1 MTATFSPP
9 PVGFQEDL
17 LRRLSADHSPEQQLW
32 LSGFLYGL
40 ATANRRP
47 DAVSDTAPV
56 QQPAQKNDSVAVL
69 FGSQTGNS
77 KKVAAQV
84 AARLRAQS
92 REVNLGD
99 LNDYPTK
106 NLKAEKTVLLVVS
119 TQGEGDPPVSAEE
132 FYKWLLGPRA
142 PRLDGLQFAVCGLGD
157 RSYLKFCQTGKE
169 IDARLEALGATRL
182 VERADCDVE
191 YEEAVDAWTNG
202 VLEKLAA
209 GTGAPSQPAING
221 SSNGHAVSLAHPLA
235 PSQYD
240 RKHPFPAPVL
250 EKIQLNGRGSAK
262 ETWHLELS
270 LEGSGLRFEPG
281 DALGIFPKNAE
292 SLVQEVLYTA
302 MLNGNK
308 VLDFNGK
315 VAPFRELLR
324 EVELSVLT
332 RDLVEKYATWT
343 SNNKLKALLDDSDA
357 LRKFLWGRNV
367 ADLLREFPAALSE
380 ATLLGFLRKMP
391 PRLYSIASSLA
402 AHPDEVHLTVAAVRY
417 DFNSR
422 PHQGVAS
429 TFLADRLAIG
439 ENTPVFVEH
448 NAYFKLPADDATDI
462 IMVGPGT
469 GVAPFRAF
477 VEERSER
484 GSTGKNWLFFGNPNF
499 ETDFLYQ
506 IEWLNHLKRGTLDR
520 LDVAFS
526 RDQKY
531 KIYVQNRLA
540 ERSRL
545 IFERLENGAQ
555 FYVCGDKNRM
565 ASDVQNAVIQI
576 VAKESG
582 QGEEYAA
589 EYLKNLKKQRRYLE
603 DVY

>member
-9 PVGFQEDL
+9 PGFQEDL

-32 LSGFLYGL
+32 LSGFLYGI

-56 QQPAQKNDSVAVL
+56 QQPGQKIESIAVL

-77 KKVAAQV
+77 KKVAAQI
-84 AARLRAQS
+84 AARLRAQG

-106 NLKAEKTVLLVVS
+106 NLKGEKKVLLVVS

-132 FYKWLLGPRA
+132 FHKWLLGPRA
-142 PRLDGLQFAVCGLGD
+142 PRLEGLQFAVCGLGD

-182 VERADCDVE
+182 FERADCDVE

-202 VLEKLAA
+202 VLEKLAVGA
-209 GTGAPSQPAING
+209 GAPSQPAING
-221 SSNGHAVSLAHPLA
+221 SSNGHAVSLAKPLA
-235 PSQYD
+235 PSPYD

-281 DALGIFPKNAE
+281 DALGVFPKNDE
-292 SLVQEVLYTA
+292 SLVREVLYTA

-308 VLDFNGK
+308 VLNFNGK
-315 VAPFRELLR
+315 EAPFRELLR

-343 SNNKLKALLDDSDA
+343 NNNRLKTLLDDSDA
-357 LRKFLWGRNV
+357 LKKFLWGRNV

-417 DFNSR
+417 DFNGR

-429 TFLADRLAIG
+429 TFLADRLAVG
-439 ENTPVFVEH
+439 DNTPVFVEH
-448 NAYFKLPADDATDI
+448 NEYFKLPADDATDI

-484 GSTGKNWLFFGNPNF
+484 GSTGKNWLFFGNPHF

-506 IEWLNHLKRGTLDR
+506 TEWLNHLKRGTLDR

-526 RDQKY
+526 RDQDQKL
-531 KIYVQNRLA
+531 YVQHRLA

-545 IFERLENGAQ
+545 IFERLENGAY
-555 FYVCGDKNRM
+555 FYVCGDKDRM
-565 ASDVQNAVIQI
+565 APDVQAAVSSII
-576 VAKESG
+576 ARESG
-582 QGEEYAA
+582 QDAAFAA

>member
-9 PVGFQEDL
+9 PGFQEDL

-32 LSGFLYGL
+32 LSGFLYGI

-56 QQPAQKNDSVAVL
+56 QQPAQKIESVTVL

-77 KKVAAQV
+77 KKVAAQI
-84 AARLRAQS
+84 AARLRAQG

-132 FYKWLLGPRA
+132 FHKWLLGPRA
-142 PRLDGLQFAVCGLGD
+142 PSLEGLQFAVCGLGD

-182 VERADCDVE
+182 FERADCDVE
-191 YEEAVDAWTNG
+191 YEESVDAWTNG
-202 VLEKLAA
+202 VLEKLAVS
-209 GTGAPSQPAING
+209 TEVPANPAVNG
-221 SSNGHAVSLAHPLA
+221 SSNGHAVALAKPLA

-240 RKHPFPAPVL
+240 RKRPFPAPVL

-270 LEGSGLRFEPG
+270 LEGSGLTFEPG

-292 SLVQEVLYTA
+292 SLVREVLYAA

-308 VLDFNGK
+308 VLNFNGK
-315 VAPFRELLR
+315 EAPFRELLR

-343 SNNKLKALLDDSDA
+343 NNNKLKALLDDSDA

-417 DFNSR
+417 DFNGR

-448 NAYFKLPADDATDI
+448 NEYFKLPADDAADI

-484 GSTGKNWLFFGNPNF
+484 GSTGKNWLFFGNPHF

-506 IEWLNHLKRGTLDR
+506 TEWLNHLKRGTLDR

-526 RDQKY
+526 RDQDQKL
-531 KIYVQNRLA
+531 YVQHRLA

-545 IFERLENGAQ
+545 IFERLENGAY
-555 FYVCGDKNRM
+555 FYVCGDKDRM
-565 ASDVQNAVIQI
+565 APDVQSAVSSII
-576 VAKESG
+576 ARESG
-582 QGEEYAA
+582 RDAAFAA